1 GGDPTR
7 RLPGP
12 ARHCRIETDL
22 DLRDPAA
29 QGLQPDQHRSAA
41 LDLPGRDRHQARL
54 YGRRRLLPGRR
65 RDAQRADDPGRRARQ
80 HAAFHGRDD
89 PPRLRVQ
96 ASSNPLR
103 FAPMGGMGEIF
114 KLGIPWTHLVLRAV
128 IIYVVFFIGLRLFG
142 KRELGQ
148 FTTFDLVLVLLVANA
163 LQPAITGP
171 DQSVTGGAII
181 VAILLVFNRAVAMLR
196 SRWPWFDALIEP
208 PPTVVVADGQIS
220 KAALEKEG
228 LSEDDVEMA
237 IREHG
242 VDKISDVKEAV
253 LENDGSISVVTK
265 GSGNRYRRRRR
276 VRFLKR

>member
-1 GGDPTR
+1 MGD
-7 RLPGP
+7 
-12 ARHCRIETDL
+12 I
-22 DLRDPAA
+22 
-29 QGLQPDQHRSAA
+29 
-41 LDLPGRDRHQARL
+41 
-54 YGRRRLLPGRR
+54 
-65 RDAQRADDPGRRARQ
+65 
-80 HAAFHGRDD
+80 
-89 PPRLRVQ
+89 
-96 ASSNPLR
+96 
-103 FAPMGGMGEIF
+103 GEIF
-114 KLGIPWTHLVLRAV
+114 KLGIPWSHLLIRAV
-128 IIYVVFFIGLRLFG
+128 IIYIVFFVGLRLFG

-181 VAILLVFNRAVAMLR
+181 IAILLLFNRAVAMIR

-208 PPTVVVADGQIS
+208 PPTVVVQDGQLI

-228 LSEDDVEMA
+228 LSDTDVEMA

-242 VDKISDVKEAV
+242 VEKVSEVKQAV

-265 GSGNRYRRRRR
+265 GGGDRFRRRRR

>member
-1 GGDPTR
+1 MGD
-7 RLPGP
+7 L
-12 ARHCRIETDL
+12 
-22 DLRDPAA
+22 
-29 QGLQPDQHRSAA
+29 
-41 LDLPGRDRHQARL
+41 
-54 YGRRRLLPGRR
+54 
-65 RDAQRADDPGRRARQ
+65 
-80 HAAFHGRDD
+80 
-89 PPRLRVQ
+89 
-96 ASSNPLR
+96 
-103 FAPMGGMGEIF
+103 GEIF
-114 KLGIPWTHLVLRAV
+114 KLGIPWTHLIIRAV

-181 VAILLVFNRAVAMLR
+181 VVILLVFNRGVAMLR
-196 SRWPWFDALIEP
+196 SRWPWFDAVIEP
-208 PPTVVVADGQIS
+208 PPTVVVQDGQII

-228 LSEDDVEMA
+228 LSGTDVEMA

-242 VDKISDVKEAV
+242 VEKVSEVKQAV

-265 GSGNRYRRRRR
+265 GGGERYRRRRR